1 MDRISTSSAG
11 LGCAAVLI
19 FLVVAWLIIVGVVG
33 FLWLCAL
40 LVKGHWDR
48 VRSGGTSVRRSTDA
62 QVMLGVFALAI
73 LIAVCFLT
81 YSLINGDVFSMI
93 EEMALEP

>member
-1 MDRISTSSAG
+1 M
-11 LGCAAVLI
+11 GCAAVLV
-19 FLVVAWLIIVGVVG
+19 FLVVVWMIIVGVVG
-33 FLWLCAL
+33 FLWICAL

-48 VRSGGTSVRRSTDA
+48 VRSGGASARRSTDA

-93 EEMALEP
+93 EETAPEP